1 MCVCIVE
8 GRADAISYKRESPT
22 VPGPSVESRSCVSL
36 PFSREKS
43 RGGRSIGTLTVCVH
57 VRSVTALEPVPA
69 PVQSAAVFRD
79 ARSSSLSRDRVTF
92 FVLFFVGGGFLLLL
106 LLLGRLMAVSSVQG
120 KRRAYRERR
129 EEGGKQSI
137 ITQRH

>member
-1 MCVCIVE
+1 M
-8 GRADAISYKRESPT
+8 
-22 VPGPSVESRSCVSL
+22 
-36 PFSREKS
+36 
-43 RGGRSIGTLTVCVH
+43 CVH

-92 FVLFFVGGGFLLLL
+92 FVLFFVGGGFFLLLLL

-120 KRRAYRERR
+120 KRRVYRERR
-129 EEGGKQSI
+129 EEGGKQSLI
-137 ITQRH
+137 RQRHLNLI

>member
-92 FVLFFVGGGFLLLL
+92 CFVCCRWGFPSSSSSPWSFD
-106 LLLGRLMAVSSVQG
+106 GRVQCPG
-120 KRRAYRERR
+120 KTA
-129 EEGGKQSI
+129 SL
-137 ITQRH
+137 